1 MDSHPLIL
9 FILLHYFQFL
19 LHILIYAPRFEL
31 VTFATYLCRHQ
42 EVDVI
47 GGAACCALRDSLGNF
62 SAKGVVAV
70 LDSEVSALSLIVA
83 VPVSFPSLLRLLDEV
98 ALRHGCIALAADS
111 ATLIFTIQFG
121 PLTLK
126 YASIIFRSGSPHP
139 QSLIPFFISSKKDS
153 NFMRTNSGRRLRVLI
168 FTTYLAT
175 LCNSISMAKCRCL

>member
-1 MDSHPLIL
+1 MGGHDWIFHPLIL

-70 LDSEVSALSLIVA
+70 LDSEVFCTVLDCCSASF
-83 VPVSFPSLLRLLDEV
+83 FPSLLRLL
-98 ALRHGCIALAADS
+98 
-111 ATLIFTIQFG
+111 
-121 PLTLK
+121 
-126 YASIIFRSGSPHP
+126 
-139 QSLIPFFISSKKDS
+139 
-153 NFMRTNSGRRLRVLI
+153 
-168 FTTYLAT
+168 
-175 LCNSISMAKCRCL
+175 